1 MSWSPYNSREHGDTR
16 TRSARRLTVSS
27 LLAVLGVVLT
37 TPTVV
42 AQPGVDELLARVSER
57 VAAFY
62 KRAQSVICIE
72 TSTVQPIDFR
82 YSSQGFARTVES
94 ELRVE
99 AEDDD
104 AAGEVT
110 VVREVRKVNGR
121 VPREKDKNDRAGC
134 TDPTPLSTEPLAFL
148 LPAHRSEYQFKS
160 AGLGKDR
167 NRPAFRIDF
176 ASVNRKSNPELI
188 EDKAGHDDCFD
199 WSGHIASNGRV
210 WVDATTYDVLRVERS
225 LGGPVDVR
233 VPLKIQRRHNLDRYV
248 VIQREDTTVRYRTVA
263 FSDPDDV
270 LLLPESVESFI
281 VVSGGLQS
289 TRRSQVY
296 SDYRRFVTAA
306 RVVE

>member
-1 MSWSPYNSREHGDTR
+1 MATR
-16 TRSARRLTVSS
+16 RVRSACRLTVCW
-27 LLAVLGVVLT
+27 LLAVLGVALT
-37 TPTVV
+37 TATAG

-62 KRAQSVICIE
+62 KRAQRVICIE
-72 TSTVQPIDFR
+72 TSTLQPIDFS

-104 AAGEVT
+104 AGEVK

-121 VPREKDKNDRAGC
+121 APREKDKNDRAGC

-148 LPAHRSEYQFKS
+148 LPAHRSEYRFKS

-176 ASVNRKSNPELI
+176 ASVNRKSSPELI

-199 WSGHIASNGRV
+199 WSGDIASNGRI
-210 WVDATTYDVLRVERS
+210 WVDANTYDVLRVERS

-233 VPLKIQRRHNLDRYV
+233 VSLQIQRRHNLDRYV

-263 FSDPDDV
+263 FSDPDEV
-270 LLLPESVESFI
+270 LLLPESVESFV

-289 TRRSQVY
+289 TRRSQIY

>member
-1 MSWSPYNSREHGDTR
+1 MHVPSRGDG
-16 TRSARRLTVSS
+16 ARTVSGVS
-27 LLAVLGVVLT
+27 WLLAALGVVLT
-37 TPTVV
+37 TTTAG
-42 AQPGVDELLARVSER
+42 AQPGVEELLARVGER

-72 TSTVQPIDFR
+72 TSTVQPIDFT

-104 AAGEVT
+104 AGEVT

-121 VPREKDKNDRAGC
+121 APREKDQNDRAGC

-148 LPAHRSEYQFKS
+148 LPAHRSEYQFTS

-199 WSGHIASNGRV
+199 WSGHIASNGRI
-210 WVDATTYDVLRVERS
+210 WVDANTYDVLRVQRS

-233 VPLKIQRRHNLDRYV
+233 VPLQIQRRHNLDRYV
-248 VIQREDTTVRYRTVA
+248 VIQREDTSVRYRTVA

-281 VVSGGLQS
+281 VVRGGLQS

>member
-1 MSWSPYNSREHGDTR
+1 MSWSDTIRARMAARRMR
-16 TRSARRLTVSS
+16 TASRLTVSW
-27 LLAVLGVVLT
+27 LLAVLGVVLPT
-37 TPTVV
+37 TTAG
-42 AQPGVDELLARVSER
+42 AQTGVDELLARVSER

-72 TSTVQPIDFR
+72 TSTVQPIDFS
-82 YSSQGFARTVES
+82 YSAQGFARTVES

-104 AAGEVT
+104 AGEVK

-121 VPREKDKNDRAGC
+121 APREKDGRDRAGC

-160 AGLGKDR
+160 AGPGKDR

-199 WSGHIASNGRV
+199 WSGHIASSGRI
-210 WVDATTYDVLRVERS
+210 WVDADTFDVLRVERR

-233 VPLKIQRRHNLDRYV
+233 VPLQIQRRHNLDRYV

-270 LLLPESVESFI
+270 LLLPESVESFV

-289 TRRSQVY
+289 TRRSQIY

>member
-1 MSWSPYNSREHGDTR
+1 MATR
-16 TRSARRLTVSS
+16 RVRSACRLTVCW
-27 LLAVLGVVLT
+27 LLAVLGVALT
-37 TPTVV
+37 TATAG

-62 KRAQSVICIE
+62 KRAQRVICIE
-72 TSTVQPIDFR
+72 TSTVQPIDFS

-104 AAGEVT
+104 AGEVK

-121 VPREKDKNDRAGC
+121 APREKDKNDRAGC

-148 LPAHRSEYQFKS
+148 LPAHRSEYRFKS

-176 ASVNRKSNPELI
+176 ASVNRKSSPELI

-199 WSGHIASNGRV
+199 WSGDIASNGRI
-210 WVDATTYDVLRVERS
+210 WVDANTYDVLRVERS

-233 VPLKIQRRHNLDRYV
+233 VSLQIQRRHNLDRYV

-263 FSDPDDV
+263 FSDPDEV
-270 LLLPESVESFI
+270 LLLPESVESFV

-289 TRRSQVY
+289 TRRSQIY